1 MIPAPFDY
9 HRPGTLDE
17 AIGLLSHYGSDA
29 KVLSGG
35 MSLLP
40 ALKLRLGSYGHL
52 VDIGRI
58 PGLEY
63 IKEDRGVVCIGAGT
77 RQSTLTRSEII
88 ASRYG
93 VLADAVPMIA
103 DPLVRNRAT
112 REPLVPYNAAGPATA
127 PMTEVMAACRAKGVW
142 PFIHFNRLHVVPPCT
157 ISPDEARLGIGILDE
172 VLAVADA
179 HVTG

>member
-58 PGLEY
+58 DADKEAGLILQLAPSRGAPEEFY
-63 IKEDRGVVCIGAGT
+63 DADLARFRAGAGGRANQPAHAGAAACVLNSSKACTASAAYMSDGPPPMYTATASASINCSRGVPSA
-77 RQSTLTRSEII
+77 
-88 ASRYG
+88 ASRF
-93 VLADAVPMIA
+93 A
-103 DPLVRNRAT
+103 
-112 REPLVPYNAAGPATA
+112 
-127 PMTEVMAACRAKGVW
+127 
-142 PFIHFNRLHVVPPCT
+142 
-157 ISPDEARLGIGILDE
+157 
-172 VLAVADA
+172 
-179 HVTG
+179 